1 MKTKSKPER
10 HRFPLSLM
18 HHGNSYYIDRMVEL
32 ETALAAKPRELQIDL
47 MGEGEMQADW
57 VLLLRSILKQRSPK
71 TQIITNARSSLS
83 GGSVLAW
90 LLGDRRLI
98 REDARVFFR
107 RATTTV
113 TGEEDDEST
122 WEEGESNHGSTYVE
136 ADPEEAGYAQVL
148 QHINEFLPVQEMAG
162 RMIDVATLRQFGLV
176 ENDKLDRFLMAAFSG
191 PMTKEAAPVSEPKPK
206 RTRAKAKVTGP
217 GTLKE

>member
-1 MKTKSKPER
+1 MKTKSKPGR
-10 HRFPLSLM
+10 HQFPLSLM

-71 TQIITNARSSLS
+71 TRIITNARSSLL
-83 GGSVLAW
+83 GGSVLTW

-98 REDARVFFR
+98 REDARIFFR

-122 WEEGESNHGSTYVE
+122 WEEGESKHGSTYVE

-176 ENDKLDRFLMAAFSG
+176 ENDKLDRFLTAAFSG
-191 PMTKEAAPVSEPKPK
+191 PLAKPATNTPKPK
-206 RTRAKAKVTGP
+206 RLTVKAKATSA
-217 GTLKE
+217 GTLKK